1 MPASNENPGNLKKKM
16 LSSILTVFLYN
27 TNYWAFNHKAF
38 VFISL
43 FRGEAEFQYC
53 KTAKQLDLT
62 RSEIFTLTQQF
73 EEDLKRIEVT

>member
-1 MPASNENPGNLKKKM
+1 MGIN
-16 LSSILTVFLYN
+16 
-27 TNYWAFNHKAF
+27 NHKAF